1 MKTEC
6 EYEAKK
12 SAWSAITVWQILFFW
27 LIIPLIVMA
36 VKIVKIKSVRISFY
50 KDRVIERSG
59 ILSKRERQSLFQG
72 VLSVSV
78 EQSFSGR
85 LFGYGNVKINVFGK
99 WDIDTHGIVRPEELK
114 RYLET
119 RMIRKGEIGGTIL
132 DA

>member
-1 MKTEC
+1 MKAEC

-36 VKIVKIKSVRISFY
+36 VKIVKIKSVRIYFY
-50 KDRVIERSG
+50 EDRVIERSG

-78 EQSFSGR
+78 EQSF
-85 LFGYGNVKINVFGK
+85 
-99 WDIDTHGIVRPEELK
+99 
-114 RYLET
+114 
-119 RMIRKGEIGGTIL
+119 
-132 DA
+132 

>member
-1 MKTEC
+1 MKAEC

-12 SAWSAITVWQILFFW
+12 SVWSAITVWQILFFW

-50 KDRVIERSG
+50 EDRVIERSG

-85 LFGYGNVKINVFGK
+85 LFA
-99 WDIDTHGIVRPEELK
+99 
-114 RYLET
+114 
-119 RMIRKGEIGGTIL
+119 GT
-132 DA
+132 